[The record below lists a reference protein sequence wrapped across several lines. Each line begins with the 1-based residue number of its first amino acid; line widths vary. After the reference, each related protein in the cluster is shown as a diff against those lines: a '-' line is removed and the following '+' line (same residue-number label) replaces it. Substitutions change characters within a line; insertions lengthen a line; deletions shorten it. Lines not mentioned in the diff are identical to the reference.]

1 MKSLSI
7 LKGFVNYKGWG
18 MAEPRIGN
26 APAVTSRKRTPGG
39 GAFSF
44 FFALSVAII
53 NKYCKQYASK
63 KGKRADGGGG
73 VPLVG
78 WGGFG
83 FRWRLWSVEHG
94 GKVMRCFIFLN
105 KMIE

>member
-1 MKSLSI
+1 ML
-7 LKGFVNYKGWG
+7 LPLQVVNV
-18 MAEPRIGN
+18 P
-26 APAVTSRKRTPGG
+26 PGG

-73 VPLVG
+73 CSSRRLGRLWLSLAALVG
-78 WGGFG
+78 
-83 FRWRLWSVEHG
+83 
-94 GKVMRCFIFLN
+94 
-105 KMIE
+105 

>member
-1 MKSLSI
+1 
-7 LKGFVNYKGWG
+7 
-18 MAEPRIGN
+18 MAEPRIGK
-26 APAVTSRKRTPGG
+26 AVAVASRKRTPGC

-53 NKYCKQYASK
+53 NKYCKQYESK

-83 FRWRLWSVEHG
+83 FRRRLWSVEHG
-94 GKVMRCFIFLN
+94 ERVMRCLSFL
-105 KMIE
+105 IA